1 MNSTVLADN
10 ILRMVGGESNVV
22 TVIHCATRLRFT
34 VIDNRKVKL
43 AELKALDGVL
53 TVVSEGDRLQVVIG
67 NRVAKVFH
75 ALSAR
80 CGLRSDEKR
89 SSSMKGRAARN

>member
-43 AELKALDGVL
+43 AELRALDGVL
-53 TVVSEGDRLQVVIG
+53 TVVCEGDRLQVVIG

-75 ALSAR
+75 ALSVR
-80 CGLRSDEKR
+80 CGLISTEK
-89 SSSMKGRAARN
+89 KARAA